1 MNNKNEHLI
10 NNIPN
15 NFCTRWIVKKINERM
30 NKSNSRY
37 ILVRRYRKS
46 KLNGNYRLFLDEE
59 YYGGVNQVFKTK
71 DLAERYMEDNIPSEV
86 WDNVK
91 IIRITQRDGSTTK
104 DDGNVFSLYLRV
116 RKVKVKTEHYCYLC
130 D

>member
-1 MNNKNEHLI
+1 MELKMKQKNNHLI

-15 NFCTRWIVKKINERM
+15 NCCTRWIVKKINERM

-37 ILVRRYRKS
+37 LLVRRYRKS
-46 KLNGNYRLFLDEE
+46 KLNGSYRLFLDEE

-71 DLAERYMEDNIPSEV
+71 DLAEQYLEEHIPSEV

-104 DDGNVFSLYLRV
+104 DDGLVFSLYLRV
-116 RKVKVKTEHYCYLC
+116 RANVERRLNWN
-130 D
+130 